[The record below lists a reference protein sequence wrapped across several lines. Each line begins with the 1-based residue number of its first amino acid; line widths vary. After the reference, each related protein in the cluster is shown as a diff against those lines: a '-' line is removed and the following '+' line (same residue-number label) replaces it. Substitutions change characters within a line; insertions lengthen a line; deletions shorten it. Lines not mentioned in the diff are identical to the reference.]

1 MADPRDIY
9 KDQDLRGGK
18 PWPPPKGP
26 SSGHPQDVEV
36 VDLRERERVE
46 KMREEDRARRNQ
58 DEREEPSSRFD
69 DADTLGADRPDPHDY
84 PDRQSYLQAL
94 AERAMGGIHGLV
106 ESTPQGAA
114 LYKTLDAIGAE
125 LPGRNK

>member
-1 MADPRDIY
+1 
-9 KDQDLRGGK
+9 
-18 PWPPPKGP
+18 
-26 SSGHPQDVEV
+26 
-36 VDLRERERVE
+36 
-46 KMREEDRARRNQ
+46 
-58 DEREEPSSRFD
+58 EEPSSRFD
-69 DADTLGADRPDPHDY
+69 DVDTLGADRPDPHDY

-125 LPGRNK
+125 LPGRKK